1 LRFGRIITHRPDEVF
16 GVRQLFF
23 AAFRPQFLLS
33 ATFKAQTFL
42 SHQASAVRFLRRNVV
57 SILLVDA
64 LVTTIHTQAARVGPN
79 GGIFVELHTHAGQV
93 GHNGFHKLTKEEL
106 AHISSLSIGSAKQI
120 NNPDLKS
127 NRNVVSPYDV
137 IPFLADPAALF
148 MAFFGFGGNT
158 TFAKPS
164 RPLLDHAHSS
174 EPYQRELG
182 KFHDNF
188 NRKYPRPQ

>member
-16 GVRQLFF
+16 GARQLFF

-42 SHQASAVRFLRRNVV
+42 SHQALAVRFLRRNVV
-57 SILLVDA
+57 STLLVDA
-64 LVTTIHTQAARVGPN
+64 LVTKIQTQAARVGPN
-79 GGIFVELHTHAGQV
+79 GGVFVELHTHAGQV

-127 NRNVVSPYDV
+127 NQNVVSP
-137 IPFLADPAALF
+137 
-148 MAFFGFGGNT
+148 
-158 TFAKPS
+158 
-164 RPLLDHAHSS
+164 
-174 EPYQRELG
+174 
-182 KFHDNF
+182 
-188 NRKYPRPQ
+188 